1 MSSTDAPFGLRPAFH
16 PNGVIRPVAMTIESG
31 YNANILQFQPVKIGA
46 SGTIEAA
53 AATEAAIVG
62 TFMGVE
68 FTGTDGRR
76 RVSNKWTASTSGT
89 DIVAYVTTDP
99 AIVYEIQA
107 TSSVNIT
114 DIGSQADFANVT
126 AGSTTTGLS
135 QAELDVAQLTNS
147 GNEILRIVNLAPD
160 VGNAWGDAYTIVQVQ
175 ISQHQFVAD
184 KAAF

>member
-1 MSSTDAPFGLRPAFH
+1 MSATSAPFGLRPAFH
-16 PNGVIRPVAMTIESG
+16 PSGIIRPTAMSIESG

-46 SGTIEAA
+46 SGTIVAA
-53 AATEAAIVG
+53 AATEADIVG

-68 FTGTDGRR
+68 FTDTDGRR
-76 RVSNKWTASTSGT
+76 RVSNKWTASTSAT

-107 TSSVNIT
+107 NSSVNIT
-114 DIGSQADFANVT
+114 DIGSQADFASVT
-126 AGSTTTGLS
+126 AGNTTVGLS
-135 QAELDVAQLTNS
+135 QAMLDVAQLTSS
-147 GNEILRIVNLAPD
+147 GNEILRIVNLGTEID
-160 VGNAWGDAYTIVQVQ
+160 NAWGDAYTIVQVQ

>member
-1 MSSTDAPFGLRPAFH
+1 MPSTSAAFGLRPVFH
-16 PNGVIRPVAMTIESG
+16 PSGIIRPTAMTIESG
-31 YNANILQFQPVKIGA
+31 YGSNILQFQPVYIGA

-68 FTGTDGRR
+68 FTDTDGRR
-76 RVSNKWTASTSGT
+76 RVSNKWTAGTSAT
-89 DIVAYVTTDP
+89 DIIAYVTTDP

-107 TSSVNIT
+107 NSSLVIT
-114 DIGSQADFANVT
+114 DIGAQADFASVT

-135 QAELDVAQLTNS
+135 AAMLDAAQKTTS
-147 GNEILRIVNLAPD
+147 GNEILRIVNLGTEID
-160 VGNAWGDAYTIVQVQ
+160 NAWGDAYTIVQVQ

>member
-1 MSSTDAPFGLRPAFH
+1 MSATSAPFGLRPAFH
-16 PNGVIRPVAMTIESG
+16 PSGIIRPTAMSIESG

-68 FTGTDGRR
+68 FTDSDGRR
-76 RVSNKWTASTSGT
+76 RVSNKWTASTAAT

-107 TSSVNIT
+107 NSSLVIT
-114 DIGSQADFANVT
+114 DIGSQADFASVT

-135 QAELDVAQLTNS
+135 AAMLDAAQKTSS
-147 GNEILRIVNLAPD
+147 GNEILRIVNLGTEID
-160 VGNAWGDAYTIVQVQ
+160 NAWGDAYTIVQVQ
-175 ISQHQFVAD
+175 ISEHQFVAD

>member
-1 MSSTDAPFGLRPAFH
+1 MSATSAPFGLRPAFH
-16 PNGVIRPVAMTIESG
+16 PSGIIRPTAMSIESG

-68 FTGTDGRR
+68 FTDTDGRR
-76 RVSNKWTASTSGT
+76 RVSNKWTAATSAT

-107 TSSVNIT
+107 NSSLVIT
-114 DIGSQADFANVT
+114 DIGSQADFASVT

-135 QAELDVAQLTNS
+135 AAMLDAAQKTSS
-147 GNEILRIVNLAPD
+147 GNEILRIVNLGTEID
-160 VGNAWGDAYTIVQVQ
+160 NAWGDAYTIVQVQ
-175 ISQHQFVAD
+175 ISEHQFVAD

>member
-1 MSSTDAPFGLRPAFH
+1 MPSTSAAFGLRPAFS
-16 PNGVIRPVAMTIESG
+16 PSGIVRPTAMTIESG

-68 FTGTDGRR
+68 FTDTDGRR
-76 RVSNKWTASTSGT
+76 RVSNKWTASTSAT
-89 DIVAYVTTDP
+89 QIVAYVTTDP
-99 AIVYEIQA
+99 SIVYEIQA
-107 TSSVNIT
+107 SASVAIT
-114 DIGSQADFANVT
+114 DIGSQADFASVT

-135 QAELDVAQLTNS
+135 AAMLDAAQLTNS
-147 GNEILRIVNLAPD
+147 GNEILRIVNLAPE
-160 VGNAWGDAYTIVQVQ
+160 VNNNWNDAYTIVQVQ

>member
-1 MSSTDAPFGLRPAFH
+1 M
-16 PNGVIRPVAMTIESG
+16 
-31 YNANILQFQPVKIGA
+31 
-46 SGTIEAA
+46 
-53 AATEAAIVG
+53 
-62 TFMGVE
+62 
-68 FTGTDGRR
+68 
-76 RVSNKWTASTSGT
+76 
-89 DIVAYVTTDP
+89 
-99 AIVYEIQA
+99 YEIQA

>member
-1 MSSTDAPFGLRPAFH
+1 MPSTSAAFGLRPVFH
-16 PNGVIRPVAMTIESG
+16 PSGIIRPTAMTIESG
-31 YNANILQFQPVKIGA
+31 YGSNILQFQPVYIGA

-68 FTGTDGRR
+68 FTDTDGRR
-76 RVSNKWTASTSGT
+76 RVSNKWTASTSAT

-107 TSSVNIT
+107 NSSLVIT
-114 DIGSQADFANVT
+114 DIGAQADFASVT

-135 QAELDVAQLTNS
+135 AAMLDAAQKTTT
-147 GNEILRIVNLAPD
+147 GNEILRIVNLGTEID
-160 VGNAWGDAYTIVQVQ
+160 NAWGDAYTIVQVQ
-175 ISQHQFVAD
+175 ISEHQFVAD

>member
-1 MSSTDAPFGLRPAFH
+1 MPSTSAPFGLRPAFH
-16 PNGVIRPVAMTIESG
+16 PSGIIRPTAMTIESG

-46 SGTIEAA
+46 SGTIVAA
-53 AATEAAIVG
+53 AATENDIVG

-68 FTGTDGRR
+68 FTDTDGRR
-76 RVSNKWTASTSGT
+76 RVSNKWTASTSAT

-107 TSSVNIT
+107 NGSVSIT
-114 DIGSQADFANVT
+114 DVGSQADFASVT
-126 AGSTTTGLS
+126 SGSTTTGLS
-135 QAELDVAQLTNS
+135 QAMLDTAQLTTS
-147 GNEILRIVNLAPD
+147 GNEILRIVNLGTEID
-160 VGNAWGDAYTIVQVQ
+160 NAWGDAYTIVQVQ

>member
-1 MSSTDAPFGLRPAFH
+1 MPSTSAAFGLRPVFH
-16 PNGVIRPVAMTIESG
+16 PSGIIRPTAMTIESG
-31 YNANILQFQPVKIGA
+31 YNANILQFQPVYIGA

-68 FTGTDGRR
+68 FTDTDGRR
-76 RVSNKWTASTSGT
+76 RVSNKWTASTSAT

-107 TSSVNIT
+107 NSSLVIT
-114 DIGSQADFANVT
+114 DIGAQADFASVT

-135 QAELDVAQLTNS
+135 AAMLDAAQKTTS
-147 GNEILRIVNLAPD
+147 GNEILRIVNLGTEID
-160 VGNAWGDAYTIVQVQ
+160 NAWGDAYTIVQVQ